1 MNLTN
6 IVSLL
11 EGLWGT
17 IMLSLLTFLF
27 GGLLAFVVSL
37 GRISP
42 IRPVAAATSFY
53 IQLMQGIPLLVLMGL
68 CFFGPNL
75 LGFNSVHPL
84 VAATLAMALYSSAYM
99 GETWRGCLEAVPKA
113 QWEAAECLGLTRWQ
127 RMVRIILPQAL
138 RIATPPT
145 VGFMVQII
153 KNTSIASLII
163 GYADLSYNAK
173 IINNTTFKP
182 FTYFGLAA
190 LLYFA
195 ICYPLSRQSRALERK
210 LNVSNR

>member
-1 MNLTN
+1 MNSAY

-17 IMLSLLTFLF
+17 IVLSVLTFLF
-27 GGLLAFVVSL
+27 GGLLAFIVSL
-37 GRISP
+37 ARISP
-42 IRPVAAATSFY
+42 IRPVAAATGFY
-53 IQLMQGIPLLVLMGL
+53 IQLMQGLPLLVLMGL

-75 LGFNSVHPL
+75 LGFNSVSPL
-84 VAATLAMALYSSAYM
+84 TAATLAMALYSSAYL
-99 GETWRGCLEAVPKA
+99 GEIWRGCLEAVPKA

-145 VGFMVQII
+145 VGFMVQIV
-153 KNTSIASLII
+153 KNTSIASIII

-173 IINNTTFKP
+173 VINNTTFQP
-182 FTYFGLAA
+182 FTYFGIAA

-195 ICYPLSRQSRALERK
+195 VCYPLSLQSRALERK